1 MSTRFRAIV
10 IATIASVLFLLA
22 TLDSLDKWIW
32 GADITSV
39 SSSAR
44 EFTQAFI
51 VSLVIA
57 IGTFWVLFFKRKG
70 LSLFSIGIF
79 PAVAIF
85 PYMLFTDTIISS
97 FLGGL
102 EQVPAAIIASL
113 VFLGVC
119 YLLILTANVL
129 NGSVLYSIPLGQAGK
144 ASQFVFSLIS
154 SYLLIAYLFGGA
166 FSLELRLLLIGSFSF
181 YFAYSG
187 IWALQVSAQQ
197 VWLSSG
203 AIALVMVLL
212 TGLLSVWPIP
222 SIYATIVAVVFLYIM
237 LNVALEMR
245 EYINRAVWL
254 EYGVLLIF
262 IVIILFTL
270 GEWGINGTII

>member
-1 MSTRFRAIV
+1 
-10 IATIASVLFLLA
+10 
-22 TLDSLDKWIW
+22 
-32 GADITSV
+32 
-39 SSSAR
+39 
-44 EFTQAFI
+44 
-51 VSLVIA
+51 
-57 IGTFWVLFFKRKG
+57 
-70 LSLFSIGIF
+70 
-79 PAVAIF
+79 
-85 PYMLFTDTIISS
+85 
-97 FLGGL
+97 
-102 EQVPAAIIASL
+102 
-113 VFLGVC
+113 
-119 YLLILTANVL
+119 
-129 NGSVLYSIPLGQAGK
+129 VLYSIPLGQAGK